1 MKKVQPFTT
10 KKTQNQSGFTM
21 IELLIVIVIMG
32 ILSVVGLGAFTSS
45 QIKARDSQR
54 KTDLR
59 TIGDALEAYYND
71 YGSYPIADA
80 AGAFLGC
87 GAGGAELCAYGGTW
101 VNDRGTTYMVQIPT
115 DPNDGAYYYI
125 SDSDGTY
132 FRIYAHL
139 ENERDREV
147 PLDASEDP
155 TYYVEPFDEVGI
167 GACATGDCNYGRSSS
182 NVDLGAIAL

>member
-1 MKKVQPFTT
+1 MNYSFNQHKIN
-10 KKTQNQSGFTM
+10 KTNSGFTM

-32 ILSVVGLGAFTSS
+32 ILAAVGIGTFTSS
-45 QIKARDSQR
+45 QLKARDSQR

-59 TIGDALEAYYND
+59 TLGDAFEAYYND
-71 YGSYPIADA
+71 YGSYPIDNG
-80 AGAFLGC
+80 AGGFLGC
-87 GAGGAELCAYGGTW
+87 GVDGIEACGYGLTW

-125 SDSDGTY
+125 SDGTY
-132 FRIYAHL
+132 FRIFAHL
-139 ENERDREV
+139 ENERDRDV

-155 TYYVEPFDEVGI
+155 TYYTEPFDDGGS

-182 NVDLGAIAL
+182 NVDLGAIQL